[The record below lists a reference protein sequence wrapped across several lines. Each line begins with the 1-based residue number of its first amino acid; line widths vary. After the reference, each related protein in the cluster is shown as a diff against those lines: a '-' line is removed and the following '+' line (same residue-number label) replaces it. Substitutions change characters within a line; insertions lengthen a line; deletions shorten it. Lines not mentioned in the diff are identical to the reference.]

1 MRYTK
6 LNEHYNWEPICFEV
20 SDILLLMK
28 KAVMA
33 ELVVSFGGQPHWIG
47 VACAYDRE
55 MQLFGHQIFYIDNQ
69 EFTALEDFAALAVLD
84 GQRFADISEP
94 LCVIATQEGDPTS
107 YLDLVAKIRKD
118 IARHAE

>member
-1 MRYTK
+1 MRFTELK
-6 LNEHYNWEPICFEV
+6 KHYSWDPASIDV

-33 ELVVSFGGQPHWIG
+33 ELVVSIGGQPHWIG
-47 VACAYDRE
+47 VACKYDR
-55 MQLFGHQIFYIDNQ
+55 QRRVFGEQTFYINDQ
-69 EFTALEDFAALAVLD
+69 EFTTLEDFISLAMLD

-94 LCVIATQEGDPTS
+94 LSVIDTQEGDPRN

-118 IARHAE
+118 FARHAE